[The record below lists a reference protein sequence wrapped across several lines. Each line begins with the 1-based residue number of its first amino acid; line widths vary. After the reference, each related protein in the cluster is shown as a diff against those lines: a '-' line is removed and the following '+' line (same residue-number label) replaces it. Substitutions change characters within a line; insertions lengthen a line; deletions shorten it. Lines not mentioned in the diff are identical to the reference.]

1 MGFPTGRS
9 WFDSRNKVKGQ
20 FENPLSVTLCP
31 GSLVAKILDSQ
42 SSVPSSTL
50 GRGSVQNILKGLD
63 SSRKEPASERLVLVY
78 KLLCRASL
86 GIFFKMFSKN

>member
-1 MGFPTGRS
+1 
-9 WFDSRNKVKGQ
+9 
-20 FENPLSVTLCP
+20 
-31 GSLVAKILDSQ
+31 
-42 SSVPSSTL
+42 
-50 GRGSVQNILKGLD
+50 LKGLD